1 MSYKPLPPF
10 VTIRPSWIEGLGVF
24 ATHEIKKGTE
34 LGISHI
40 EIDNE
45 LHRESISNHI
55 SSINKDLDFIY
66 RYLDETDTTNI
77 EEKNCC
83 SKNCIIM

>member
-45 LHRESISNHI
+45 LTPSTWK
-55 SSINKDLDFIY
+55 NKEI
-66 RYLDETDTTNI
+66 
-77 EEKNCC
+77 
-83 SKNCIIM
+83 